1 VAIGAGVAVVIPCY
15 KESDTILGVVQGLP
29 DFVDQI
35 IVVDDG
41 CPDGSGKLVEE
52 QVSDP
57 RVKVLFHAQNQ
68 GIGAA
73 MVTGFSWVV
82 DNTESDYIV
91 KVDGDGQMDPALMAD
106 LLAPLVSGAADYA
119 KGNRFSSL
127 EDLESMPKIRIL
139 GNAALSLLSK
149 FSSGYWSITDPT
161 NGYIAIRRSTLK
173 RIKLAK
179 LNKGYFFE
187 SDMLFRLSVIGA
199 VVVDVPMASIY
210 GAEKSHLNIRKVIWQ
225 FPKRHTVNLLK
236 RIFYNYYLREW
247 NVASIELPLGLLL
260 FIGGIGL
267 GAASWTSASA
277 AGLPAT
283 SGQVML
289 AAVPIILGFQLILA
303 FVSYDVSSTPRL
315 RMGSKN

>member
-1 VAIGAGVAVVIPCY
+1 MAISPGVAVVIPCY
-15 KESDTILGVVQGLP
+15 KEPDTILEVVQGLP
-29 DFVDQI
+29 DFVDHI

-41 CPDGSGKLVEE
+41 CPDGSGKRVEDRI
-52 QVSDP
+52 SDP
-57 RVKVLFHAQNQ
+57 RVKVLFHAQNH

-73 MVTGFSWVV
+73 MVTGYSWVLE
-82 DNTESDYIV
+82 NTDAEFIV
-91 KVDGDGQMDPALMAD
+91 KVDGDGQMDPKLMAD

-149 FSSGYWSITDPT
+149 FSSGYWGITDPT

-199 VVVDVPMASIY
+199 VVVDVPMAAIY

-247 NVASIELPLGLLL
+247 NVASIELPLGLIL

-315 RMGSKN
+315 RMGSKT